1 MDDTFAKINNL
12 KERVN
17 KFSTGKKLQYFDL
30 QIVKQYIIPILIS
43 IPFLLL
49 IIFKPKFLYIEIK
62 NKNVFSYKKLLMYTL
77 IFSTILVVGY
87 YVYIYKIAT
96 TIK

>member
-1 MDDTFAKINNL
+1 MDDDIFTKINNL

-17 KFSTGKKLQYFDL
+17 KFSSDKKVQYFDL

-43 IPFLLL
+43 ITFLLL
-49 IIFKPKFLYIEIK
+49 IIFKPKFLYIENK
-62 NKNVFSYKKLLMYTL
+62 NKNVFSYKKLLMYTM

-87 YVYIYKIAT
+87 YVYKYKISE
-96 TIK
+96 K

>member
-1 MDDTFAKINNL
+1 MDDDIFTKINNL

-17 KFSTGKKLQYFDL
+17 KFSSDKKLQYFDL

-43 IPFLLL
+43 ITFLLL
-49 IIFKPKFLYIEIK
+49 IIFKPKFLYIENK
-62 NKNVFSYKKLLMYTL
+62 NKNVFSYKKLLMYTM

-87 YVYIYKIAT
+87 YVYKYKISE
-96 TIK
+96 K